1 MGSKILITGGAGF
14 IGSHT
19 ADRLLALGHEVR
31 VLDNLQKPV
40 HLKGKPA
47 YLSPEIEFIEG
58 DVRDKETLRQ
68 ALRGVDVVYHLAA
81 YQDYLTDFSTFF
93 HTNAVSTALIYE
105 IIVEE
110 RLPVRKVIVASSQF
124 VQGEGL
130 YRTVDGELVTPMLR
144 TNEQLERGAWEWL
157 DPQGR
162 PMQWQWTPET
172 HVNPPN
178 AYAMSKHS
186 QEIQA
191 IRFGRRYDIPSVALR
206 YSIVQG
212 SRQSF
217 YNTYSGAC
225 RIFSLHYFFDK
236 APTLY
241 EDGRQLRDFVNIHDV
256 VDANVL
262 VMDDPRADY
271 EVFNVGGG
279 RAWTIREFADTVAK
293 VFGKEGLE
301 PSIPGEFRFGD
312 TRHAC
317 SDISKLRSLGWSP
330 SRSTEESVREYADY
344 LHQQS
349 DLDDILEYASR
360 VLKEQSVVRRSFVAA
375 SGEPS

>member
-130 YRTVDGELVTPMLR
+130 YRTVDGELVAPMLR

>member
-1 MGSKILITGGAGF
+1 MAMKILITGGAGF

-19 ADRLLALGHEVR
+19 ADRLLALGHDVR

-47 YLSPEIEFIEG
+47 YLAPEIEFIEG
-58 DVRDKETLRQ
+58 DVRDKETLRS
-68 ALRGVDVVYHLAA
+68 ALRGVDVVFHLAA

-105 IIVEE
+105 LIVED
-110 RLPVRKVIVASSQF
+110 RLPIRKVIVASSQF

-130 YRTVDGELVTPMLR
+130 YRRQDGSLATPMLR
-144 TNEQLERGAWEWL
+144 SNEQLERAEWEWH
-157 DPQGR
+157 DEEGR
-162 PMQWQWTPET
+162 PMQWLWTPET

-186 QEIQA
+186 QELQA
-191 IRFGRRYDIPSVALR
+191 IRFGRRYEIPSVALR

-225 RIFSLHYFFDK
+225 RIFSLHYFFGK

-241 EDGRQLRDFVNIHDV
+241 EDGNQLRDFVNIHDV

-262 VMDDPRADY
+262 VMEDPRADY

-279 RAWTIREFADTVAK
+279 TPWSIREFAAVVAR
-293 VFGKEGLE
+293 VFGREDL
-301 PSIPGEFRFGD
+301 PPNIPGEFRFGD

-317 SDISKLRSLGWSP
+317 SDIAKLRSLGWSP
-330 SRSTEESVREYADY
+330 TRSVDDSVREYAQY
-344 LHQQS
+344 LEQQG
-349 DLDDILEYASR
+349 DLDDILDYASR
-360 VLKEQSVVRRSFVAA
+360 VLKEQSVVRRSLVQT
-375 SGEPS
+375 SSEP